1 MEKICGKETR
11 EYSHLNLMSTELRLI
26 CDINNL
32 KPTGLQRQPFVRSNP
47 DVNESEFLY
56 GYIRLPDRGP
66 TEEKTARDLQLYID
80 IFSSVVFPEQRVA
93 YFLSNPIAW
102 NVPHVFHL
110 SPCNSPLLFFS
121 LQGSILELSFGG
133 EVLRA
138 SWGLRRH
145 APPRN
150 SFK

>member
-1 MEKICGKETR
+1 MEKICEKETR

-66 TEEKTARDLQLYID
+66 TEEKTARDLQLYIYIFRAPFFPSSVLH
-80 IFSSVVFPEQRVA
+80 IFSAIR
-93 YFLSNPIAW
+93 
-102 NVPHVFHL
+102 
-110 SPCNSPLLFFS
+110 
-121 LQGSILELSFGG
+121 
-133 EVLRA
+133 
-138 SWGLRRH
+138 
-145 APPRN
+145 
-150 SFK
+150 